1 MSIRAPSAKEA
12 AEEKREKAAAKRE
25 REAAKKEKV
34 AAQKAKVAAKKE
46 KAKAANAKAK
56 AKATSSSS
64 RSGAK
69 LPDAAA
75 AIKKEL
81 ETLNAKQAAL
91 IRKLEKAVTTAGT
104 KRKAPTKSPK
114 KAPAKK
120 AKTTEEAED
129 EDEDEE
135 KKEPEDEEEEED
147 EEEAND
153 GSVPSDSALEKAVKT
168 MLEGADLESV
178 SMKKIRAELEEKFGV
193 SLAEKKAVI
202 KGFVEIA
209 IGGE

>member
-135 KKEPEDEEEEED
+135 KKEPEEEEE